1 MAHDAAWAPVTAT
14 LRPLRPR
21 RGEGQQSV
29 LQLAIGLGA
38 SMALLGQLLEGAGG
52 EGGASLVHHRD
63 AAGRTALHLAA
74 QSGAALAVGALLA
87 AGADVHA
94 QTAAGSTAM
103 QLAAAYE
110 DVQLRLAEAGA
121 ALRPSSRQAPLPHPP
136 PRAAAHEPR
145 AAAHEPRAGAR
156 THSPPSSVTQLTAA
170 GGGVGDVGDP
180 QQPQPVVAA
189 PVRRRSKVDRL
200 RDEVGRM
207 QVGSTCG

>member
-1 MAHDAAWAPVTAT
+1 M
-14 LRPLRPR
+14 
-21 RGEGQQSV
+21 

-136 PRAAAHEPR
+136 PRT
-145 AAAHEPRAGAR
+145 AAHEPRAGAR
-156 THSPPSSVTQLTAA
+156 THSPPSSVTRLTAA
-170 GGGVGDVGDP
+170 GGGVGDGGDP
-180 QQPQPVVAA
+180 AQQPQPVVAA

>member
-1 MAHDAAWAPVTAT
+1 MTDTVPAAAT
-14 LRPLRPR
+14 LRPFQPR
-21 RGEGQQSV
+21 RGEGEQSV

-38 SMALLGQLLEGAGG
+38 SMALLGQLIDGAGL

-74 QSGAALAVGALLA
+74 QSGAAPAVGALLA

-103 QLAAAYE
+103 QLAAPYE

-121 ALRPSSRQAPLPHPP
+121 ALRPSSKQAPLPRPP

-145 AAAHEPRAGAR
+145 ADARAHSR
-156 THSPPSSVTQLTAA
+156 SSSATQLTAA
-170 GGGVGDVGDP
+170 GGGVGDGDP
-180 QQPQPVVAA
+180 QPPQPVVAA

-200 RDEVGRM
+200 RDEVERM

>member
-1 MAHDAAWAPVTAT
+1 M
-14 LRPLRPR
+14 
-21 RGEGQQSV
+21 

-38 SMALLGQLLEGAGG
+38 SMALLGQLLEGAGGEGGEGG

-156 THSPPSSVTQLTAA
+156 THSPPSSVTRLTAA
-170 GGGVGDVGDP
+170 GGGVGDGGDP
-180 QQPQPVVAA
+180 AQQPQPVVAA

>member
-1 MAHDAAWAPVTAT
+1 M
-14 LRPLRPR
+14 
-21 RGEGQQSV
+21 

-38 SMALLGQLLEGAGG
+38 STALLGQLLEGAGL

-63 AAGRTALHLAA
+63 ASGRTALHMAA

-103 QLAAAYE
+103 QLAAPFE

-121 ALRPSSRQAPLPHPP
+121 PLRPSSKQAPLPHPP
-136 PRAAAHEPR
+136 PRAGVHE
-145 AAAHEPRAGAR
+145 ARAGAR
-156 THSPPSSVTQLTAA
+156 AHSRPSSATRLTAA
-170 GGGVGDVGDP
+170 GGGVGQGDP
-180 QQPQPVVAA
+180 QPPQPVLAA
-189 PVRRRSKVDRL
+189 PARRRSKVDRL
-200 RDEVGRM
+200 RDEVERM

>member
-1 MAHDAAWAPVTAT
+1 MTAT

-21 RGEGQQSV
+21 RGEGEQSV

-145 AAAHEPRAGAR
+145 AGAR
-156 THSPPSSVTQLTAA
+156 THSPSSSVTQLTAA

>member
-1 MAHDAAWAPVTAT
+1 MPKRFT
-14 LRPLRPR
+14 LRPFRPR
-21 RGEGQQSV
+21 RGEGEQSV

-145 AAAHEPRAGAR
+145 VGAR
-156 THSPPSSVTQLTAA
+156 TRSPPSSTTQLTAA

-200 RDEVGRM
+200 RDEVERM

>member
-1 MAHDAAWAPVTAT
+1 MNGHNRA
-14 LRPLRPR
+14 RSR
-21 RGEGQQSV
+21 RGEGEQSV

-38 SMALLGQLLEGAGG
+38 STALLGQLLEGAGL

-63 AAGRTALHLAA
+63 SAGRTALHMAA

-103 QLAAAYE
+103 QLAAPFE

-121 ALRPSSRQAPLPHPP
+121 ALRPSSKQAPLPRPP
-136 PRAAAHEPR
+136 PRAD
-145 AAAHEPRAGAR
+145 AGAR
-156 THSPPSSVTQLTAA
+156 AHSRPSSATRLTAA
-170 GGGVGDVGDP
+170 GGGVGQGDP
-180 QQPQPVVAA
+180 QPPQPVLAA
-189 PVRRRSKVDRL
+189 PARRRSKVDRL
-200 RDEVGRM
+200 RDEVERM